1 MQQSRTE
8 RWISDVKIPT
18 MLGLK
23 EAADVTG
30 LSYFHLRQLC
40 LNNTIVYVRAGNKYL
55 VNLDKLVEYL
65 NGEQTESEVRN
76 VE

>member
-1 MQQSRTE
+1 MQQIRTE
-8 RWISDVKIPT
+8 RWISDVKIPR

-23 EAADVTG
+23 EAAEVTG
-30 LSYFHLRQLC
+30 LSYYYLRQLC
-40 LNNTIVYVRAGNKYL
+40 LSNKAVHVRAGNKYL

>member
-1 MQQSRTE
+1 MQQSRTD
-8 RWISDVKIPT
+8 RWISDVKIPR
-18 MLGLK
+18 MLGLR
-23 EAADVTG
+23 EVAELTG
-30 LSYFHLRQLC
+30 LSYYYLRQLC
-40 LNNTIVYVRAGNKYL
+40 LENKIVHVRAGNKYL